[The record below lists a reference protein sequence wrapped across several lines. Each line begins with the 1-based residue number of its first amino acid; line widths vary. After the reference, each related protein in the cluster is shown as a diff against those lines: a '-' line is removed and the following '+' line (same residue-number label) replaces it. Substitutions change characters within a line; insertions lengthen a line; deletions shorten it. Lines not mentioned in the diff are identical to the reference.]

1 MDLEHGLLLFFIGIP
16 FSVFVLWGLIN
27 FINAT
32 EKQNKEDVLGSF
44 NFNLLGNFNCIN
56 PIFNITLYLIICQ
69 LR

>member
-32 EKQNKEDVLGSF
+32 EKQNKKDEDETSNDIYKL
-44 NFNLLGNFNCIN
+44 
-56 PIFNITLYLIICQ
+56 
-69 LR
+69 